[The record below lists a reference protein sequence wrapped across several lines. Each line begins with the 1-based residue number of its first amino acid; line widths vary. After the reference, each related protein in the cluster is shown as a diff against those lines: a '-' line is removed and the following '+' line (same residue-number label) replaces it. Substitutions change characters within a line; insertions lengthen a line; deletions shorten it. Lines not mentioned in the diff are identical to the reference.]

1 MPDYYNLPIWRSDPR
16 HKEVYEVECDG
27 FSEAAE
33 AEERDPVSCTRC
45 DLNAVITGLM
55 MKPMASE
62 SKHIR
67 AGLK

>member
-33 AEERDPVSCTRC
+33 AEERDPVSCT
-45 DLNAVITGLM
+45 
-55 MKPMASE
+55 
-62 SKHIR
+62 
-67 AGLK
+67 